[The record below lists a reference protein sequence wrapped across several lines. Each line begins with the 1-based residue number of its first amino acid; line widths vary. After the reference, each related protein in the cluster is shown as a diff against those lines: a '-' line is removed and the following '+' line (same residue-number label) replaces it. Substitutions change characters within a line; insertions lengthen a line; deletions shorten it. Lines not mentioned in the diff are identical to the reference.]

1 MFGAFNPADLSA
13 SLTIMWQG
21 MVGIF
26 AVMLLITAI
35 VSVFSKVSSKKK

>member
-1 MFGAFNPADLSA
+1 MFGVFNPADLSA

-35 VSVFSKVSSKKK
+35 VSLFSRVSSKKK

>member
-35 VSVFSKVSSKKK
+35 VSLFSKFSKK

>member
-1 MFGAFNPADLSA
+1 MFGVFNPNDLA
-13 SLTIMWQG
+13 AALTIMWQG

-35 VSVFSKVSSKKK
+35 VSVFSRFSKK